1 MVNKNLQEMT
11 SKELKEAAKNLHI
24 SNWWKMKKEDL
35 IAAIS
40 SMTEEE
46 KAEGQREEENEKKL
60 FEHYEKNWSKYGPK
74 NDWVKF
80 LEKYKKG
87 KIDLIIDKEDDL
99 NDLTENEQKQHIIEE
114 TNKISEEEIEVEEND
129 VAAEKETKEQ
139 SSKIIPKRGAKL
151 EYNGKSQNIC
161 KWGEELGISAN
172 TLYGRIY
179 KMGWSIEKAFTTPA
193 KKGKK

>member
-1 MVNKNLQEMT
+1 MINKNLQEMT
-11 SKELKEAAKNLHI
+11 SKELKEIAKNLHI

-35 IAAIS
+35 ITAIS

-46 KAEGQREEENEKKL
+46 KVEGQKEEENEKKL

-74 NDWVKF
+74 NDWIKF

-87 KIDLIIDKEDDL
+87 KIDLIIDEEDDL
-99 NDLTENEQKQHIIEE
+99 TKKEQKQHIIEE

-129 VAAEKETKEQ
+129 NAAEKETKEQ
-139 SSKIIPKRGAKL
+139 FSKITPKRGAKL

-179 KMGWSIEKAFTTPA
+179 KMGWSIEKAFTTPT